1 MSTTGLIFIGF
12 MLVCMGLAV
21 VAIMAMKRSS
31 KPPKVKRYP
40 D

>member
-12 MLVCMGLAV
+12 MLICMGLAL
-21 VAIMAMKRSS
+21 VAIMAMRSAR

-40 D
+40 E